1 MRPVH
6 LAALL
11 LLALI
16 WGSSFMLIK
25 VMLEEMTPAAI
36 GWSRL
41 GGGAALILALSAAR
55 RPRLPRSFAH
65 WRDVTAVALVSGAL
79 PLFLIPWGEQ
89 QIPSNLAAIL
99 NGAVPIWTVVLA
111 VVFLP
116 AEPMTPIRMAGV
128 ALGFVGL
135 AVVIG
140 PDALNVREAST
151 QGQLAVVLATL
162 GYAAGSVI
170 TRRRLQ
176 GADSTLL
183 AGSQSLIAFA
193 MLLPFVVASGD
204 VPDFTALSGRV
215 LMATAA
221 LAFLSQ
227 GVAMIIYFW
236 LLKNVEAT
244 QVVLVTYLAPV
255 AAIGWGWLVL
265 DERLELALIPG
276 LVLILAGMML
286 ANRRPRPAP
295 TAVPATIEA

>member
-1 MRPVH
+1 MRPIH

-41 GGGAALILALSAAR
+41 GGGAALILALAAAR
-55 RPRLPRSFAH
+55 RPTLPRSFAH

-111 VVFLP
+111 VV
-116 AEPMTPIRMAGV
+116 
-128 ALGFVGL
+128 
-135 AVVIG
+135 
-140 PDALNVREAST
+140 
-151 QGQLAVVLATL
+151 LATL

-193 MLLPFVVASGD
+193 MLLPFVVASGE
-204 VPDFTALSGRV
+204 VPDFAALSGRV

-276 LVLILAGMML
+276 LALILAGMML
-286 ANRRPRPAP
+286 ANRRPRPIP
-295 TAVPATIEA
+295 VAVPATVEA

>member
-1 MRPVH
+1 
-6 LAALL
+6 
-11 LLALI
+11 
-16 WGSSFMLIK
+16 
-25 VMLEEMTPAAI
+25 VM
-36 GWSRL
+36 
-41 GGGAALILALSAAR
+41 
-55 RPRLPRSFAH
+55 
-65 WRDVTAVALVSGAL
+65 
-79 PLFLIPWGEQ
+79 
-89 QIPSNLAAIL
+89 
-99 NGAVPIWTVVLA
+99 
-111 VVFLP
+111 FLP
-116 AEPMTPIRMAGV
+116 AEPMTPVRMAGV

-135 AVVIG
+135 AIVIG

-183 AGSQSLIAFA
+183 AGTQSLIAFA
-193 MLLPFVVASGD
+193 MLTPFVVAAGD
-204 VPDFTALSGRV
+204 VPDFMALGGRV

-265 DERLELALIPG
+265 DERLEVARLPG

-286 ANRRPRPAP
+286 ANRRPRPVP
-295 TAVPATIEA
+295 TPVPAQVEA